1 MIHGLILIRNTVQP
15 LLTAV
20 CYLSTMATSLQ
31 WALSLED
38 SPYTYSCLNLSTKA
52 IFFYPQG
59 GHCRE
64 FQQYSFDLQYLAFSG
79 YPKCLPNLVNS
90 SWLWRTGHFWV
101 PPGLC
106 IKTRLSVLM
115 QIKLIFTRKFV
126 HLASLWKWGF
136 LELKSGQLVMG
147 FEPIREGEIFWLNI
161 KKSLLHRQTTAN

>member
-20 CYLSTMATSLQ
+20 CYLSMMATSLQ
-31 WALSLED
+31 WPLSLED
-38 SPYTYSCLNLSTKA
+38 SPYTDSRLNLSTKA
-52 IFFYPQG
+52 IFFYPHG

-64 FQQYSFDLQYLAFSG
+64 FQLYSFDLQYLAFSG

-106 IKTRLSVLM
+106 IKTRLSAQANKTHFHKKVCALG
-115 QIKLIFTRKFV
+115 LIVKVRVFGIQ
-126 HLASLWKWGF
+126 KWLISHFIWANQRRG
-136 LELKSGQLVMG
+136 
-147 FEPIREGEIFWLNI
+147 NI
-161 KKSLLHRQTTAN
+161 LTE